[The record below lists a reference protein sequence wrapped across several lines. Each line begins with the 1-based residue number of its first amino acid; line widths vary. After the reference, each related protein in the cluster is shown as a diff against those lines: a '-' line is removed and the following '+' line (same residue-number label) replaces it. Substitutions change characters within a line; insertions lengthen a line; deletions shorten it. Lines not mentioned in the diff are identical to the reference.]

1 VQKRSTPV
9 LLPFFINLRKE
20 KLTFV
25 VCSLHGFSVC
35 SLENTFHCR
44 LKMYMIKSKSE
55 TNSDIMKKNKRGIK
69 SNI

>member
-1 VQKRSTPV
+1 M